1 MNNEIKAA
9 VKSIKKILCDDEFFY
24 QIPDYQRPYSWDK
37 DNLSDLIEDLTDA
50 YNNSS
55 DENYFCGS
63 LVVVENQKEDRYDVI
78 DGQQRLTTFTILFC
92 VFRDFFEE
100 KLSIKSKD
108 FINLSIQDKYEKGK
122 EKLKFL
128 TSETSQNSFQQ
139 TVIKG
144 ITEIKIDDNK
154 YLKNAYLLK
163 GFINERLNEERIND
177 VNKFAE
183 WIFEKVVLTQIIC
196 PNQDTA
202 IQIFNVLNDR
212 GMPLSSVDILKS
224 TLMQKLSDEDRKIF
238 KANWEKVKVKLKA
251 EELSFDNLFNIYLYY
266 LKATNPKTT
275 LHKELLNTFK
285 SEDSLQLI
293 HKLENFA
300 DSYIEVRQ
308 LDNKYFYC
316 LKYLR
321 HSIYWES
328 ILTTAKYRGYESF
341 DELLKLLVAYYYQ
354 NWIIGATVARIKQP
368 SFNVLKSL
376 KKNDSI
382 QVIEKILTENL
393 DKYGTTNEYK
403 KVLNGSYVYGLKWT
417 KPVLLILEYFT
428 KDSSNQSFISL
439 DKKIEVEHI
448 LPITI
453 DERYGWQNIFT
464 EEERKLCTNTLGNL
478 TLLSKR
484 KNIQAKNYSFLM
496 KKEAYGTK
504 DNLITS
510 LKLTSDISKNEKWT
524 KIEIEKRQK
533 SLIITL
539 NKVLLINDFK
549 NDKTLVDVVNLQTSI
564 EDYRLNKTEVN
575 KKNIERL
582 KKAELIETIGETA
595 FKYNG
600 FEYKIKRVVD
610 RTILLYENENLYLN
624 SLRPFFHKLVNELEL
639 NVDLY
644 YPNSDELKNTRD
656 LGRDIINY
664 INNLD
669 NINVSLESKNKI
681 SKRDYTKY
689 IINNNSIKL
698 PKNRFVLEFIRE
710 FLKQNQISFYDL
722 KLIFP
727 DELQGSIGVI
737 NKLEFVQTKYNHTK
751 DKRHFV
757 KANEVLIS
765 SDNVEFVVC
774 TEWSLENIQHILKI
788 ARIKGFEIEEI
799 KKNSI

>member
-9 VKSIKKILCDDEFFY
+9 VKSIKRVLCDDDFFY

-50 YNNSS
+50 FNNNS

-63 LVVVENQKEDRYDVI
+63 LVVVENKKEDRYDVI
-78 DGQQRLTTFTILFC
+78 DGQQRLTTFTIIFC

-100 KLSIKSKD
+100 KLSDKSKD
-108 FINLSIQDKYEKGK
+108 FINLSIQDKYEEGK

-128 TSETSQNSFQQ
+128 TSETYQNKFQQ

-144 ITEIKIDDNK
+144 VKERKSDSNK

-163 GFINERLNEERIND
+163 NFIEERVREGRISD

-238 KANWEKVKVKLKA
+238 KANWEKVKAKLEA
-251 EELSFDNLFNIYLYY
+251 EELSFDNLFNIYLYF

-275 LHKELLNTFK
+275 LHKELLSTFK

-308 LDNKYFYC
+308 LENNYFYC

-328 ILTTAKYRGYESF
+328 ILTTAKYVEYENF

-368 SFNVLKSL
+368 SFNILKAL
-376 KKNDSI
+376 KRKATINEIKSILEKN
-382 QVIEKILTENL
+382 LENYSTT
-393 DKYGTTNEYK
+393 DKYNE
-403 KVLNGSYVYGLKWT
+403 VIAQVGVYGYKWT
-417 KPVLLILEYFT
+417 KPVLLLLEYFS
-428 KDSSNQSFISL
+428 KDDSNQNFIPL

-453 DERYGWQNIFT
+453 EEKYGWQNVFT
-464 EEERKLCTNTLGNL
+464 EEERDEYTNALGNL

-484 KNIQAKNYSFLM
+484 KNIQARNYAFLE
-496 KKEAYGTK
+496 KKKAYKYK
-504 DNLITS
+504 DNVTTS
-510 LKLTSDISKNEKWT
+510 LKLTTDVSDNEKWT
-524 KIEIEKRQK
+524 SVEISKRQEK
-533 SLIITL
+533 LIKEL
-539 NKVLLINDFK
+539 NKKLLLNHDVIPVSNILNESK
-549 NDKTLVDVVNLQTSI
+549 EIIAVNQEEKYSAEEIDKASVKLEGNIFCIRRFSNHDI
-564 EDYRLNKTEVN
+564 IIYDEVG
-575 KKNIERL
+575 NIEQ
-582 KKAELIETIGETA
+582 GSV
-595 FKYNG
+595 
-600 FEYKIKRVVD
+600 IKRL
-610 RTILLYENENLYLN
+610 RKIINL
-624 SLRPFFHKLVNELEL
+624 HKLD
-639 NVDLY
+639 VDLY
-644 YPNSDELKNTRD
+644 HSNNGNQKNTRT
-656 LGRDIINY
+656 LGRHVIDSLNESQLSVLEKQEEKY
-664 INNLD
+664 QLYEK
-669 NINVSLESKNKI
+669 NIKTNSEKKT
-681 SKRDYTKY
+681 RDKTKY
-689 IINNNSIKL
+689 VINNNGIKL
-698 PKNRFVLEFIRE
+698 SKGGFVLEFIRE
-710 FLKQNQISFYDL
+710 YLKQNPTNYREL
-722 KLIFP
+722 KSIFP
-727 DELQGSIGVI
+727 NEFQGSIGVI
-737 NKLEFVQTKYNHTK
+737 NKFEEVEEKYSSQK
-751 DKRHFV
+751 DKRHSM
-757 KANEVLIS
+757 KSENILKS
-765 SDNVEFVVC
+765 SDNIDFVVC
-774 TEWSLENIQHILKI
+774 TQWKPDNIQNVLNL
-788 ARIKGFEIEEI
+788 ARNKGFDVKEI
-799 KKNSI
+799 